1 MLEYFHH
8 LLNQQVEVFHPK
20 MSYLIDKY
28 KLFIINIYNNI
39 KESFIK
45 DSSNENH
52 KLNIIKDI
60 FKFLKNYNEKY
71 SSKIDIH
78 LIIQ

>member
-1 MLEYFHH
+1 MFEYFQN

-39 KESFIK
+39 KESLIK

-52 KLNIIKDI
+52 KFSIIKDI
-60 FKFLKNYNEKY
+60 FKFLK
-71 SSKIDIH
+71 
-78 LIIQ
+78 IIMKNILLK